1 MNSKLATIP
10 AVTPEPSVEEKGKG
24 RRLVSL
30 PFMILR
36 AVSTAGVTLAALIQI
51 FVFARTMM
59 PEQFS
64 IFILVGAFGYA
75 LWIVDFGIVKYLF
88 VRLRAA
94 HLNSNPEPMLV
105 KQATLVVLFYTALV
119 LIGAVLCF
127 ALLEALQA
135 ISPLNAFQYTL
146 FFIFTALN
154 LVWYALR
161 NISFAVDDY
170 IYFEW
175 IEAVR
180 RFASIGF
187 MLAMLVDLPLLAFLL
202 AVNALWIL
210 VLAVSVTR
218 LLREKALTADVSGAA
233 GSLWS
238 FYRDN
243 RRDLL
248 RSGTSATADFYIEH
262 LPYLVVPLAFGLGAP
277 TVILDTIFKFY
288 RGANLFFHAA
298 CEIVLPT
305 QTHAYAERDRRT
317 LIRSSLLAFSLCL
330 APTLVVTGILAVA
343 AEPLFKLLLGPA
355 ATMPPAAVWVI
366 IALLFGNLLQT
377 VSSSLLIHTGFFQA
391 SARVMLLT
399 AICAT
404 VVGAVSLLTAHTIVH
419 FMAVYAGVY
428 IAGALLHTVLAIRG
442 PVRATRVG

>member
-10 AVTPEPSVEEKGKG
+10 GVTPEPDVEPKGKG

-30 PFMILR
+30 PFMVLR
-36 AVSTAGVTLAALIQI
+36 GVSTAGVTLAALIQI
-51 FVFARTMM
+51 FVFARTMT

-75 LWIVDFGIVKYLF
+75 LWLADFGIVKYLF

-94 HLNSNPEPMLV
+94 HLSKKPEPELV
-105 KQATLVVLFYTALV
+105 KQATLVVLFYASLV
-119 LIGAVLCF
+119 VVGAVICF
-127 ALLEALQA
+127 VLLEALNS
-135 ISPLNAFQYTL
+135 ISALHAFKYSL
-146 FFIFTALN
+146 FFTFTALN

-170 IYFEW
+170 VYFEC

-180 RFASIGF
+180 RFTSIAL
-187 MLAMLVDLPLLAFLL
+187 MLSMLVGLPLLAFLL
-202 AVNALWIL
+202 LVNALWLI
-210 VLAVSVTR
+210 VLAVAVTR
-218 LLREKALTADVSGAA
+218 LLREKALSTDLSG
-233 GSLWS
+233 GFSSLVS

-243 RRDLL
+243 RKDLM

-262 LPYLVVPLAFGLGAP
+262 LPYLVVPLDFGLGAP

-305 QTHAYAERDRRT
+305 QTHAFAERDRRT
-317 LIRSSLLAFSLCL
+317 MIRSTALAFTMCL
-330 APTLVVTGILAVA
+330 IPTLFVTGVLIVA
-343 AEPLFKLLLGPA
+343 SEPLFKLLLGPA

-366 IALLFGNLLQT
+366 IALLFGNMLQT
-377 VSSSLLIHTGFFQA
+377 VSSSLLIHTGYFQA
-391 SARVMLLT
+391 SARVMLIT
-399 AICAT
+399 AVCAT
-404 VVGAVSLLTAHTIVH
+404 IVGAANLLMEHTIVS
-419 FMAVYAGVY
+419 FMAAYATVY
-428 IAGALLHTVLAIRG
+428 IGGAVLHTVIAIRG
-442 PVRATRVG
+442 PMRAMRKV

>member
-51 FVFARTMM
+51 FVFARTMT

-202 AVNALWIL
+202 AV
-210 VLAVSVTR
+210 
-218 LLREKALTADVSGAA
+218 
-233 GSLWS
+233 
-238 FYRDN
+238 
-243 RRDLL
+243 
-248 RSGTSATADFYIEH
+248 
-262 LPYLVVPLAFGLGAP
+262 
-277 TVILDTIFKFY
+277 
-288 RGANLFFHAA
+288 
-298 CEIVLPT
+298 
-305 QTHAYAERDRRT
+305 
-317 LIRSSLLAFSLCL
+317 
-330 APTLVVTGILAVA
+330 A

-355 ATMPPAAVWVI
+355 ATMPSAAVWVI

-442 PVRATRVG
+442 PVRATRAG